1 MSPRISFTPL
11 QPLAWLA
18 VAVLCSRVDAG
29 EAAGGGLQ
37 IDGPAT
43 CSTSGCHGGAS
54 ETSRQY
60 AIWSQRDVHSRSYA
74 TLTSARSARMAEALQ
89 IADPVKSNRCTA
101 CHAPLAAV
109 APELLAANVR
119 VEDGVTCVS
128 CHGPATDDWIRAHT
142 RKDWSHAD
150 RVAAGMRELRNLY
163 GRANACVACHQNI
176 DPELVR
182 VGVHP
187 QLIFELDG
195 QTASEPPH
203 WREHAGWHGA
213 KAWYVGQAVALRE
226 ASWALAQQRTDAAL
240 DGARWSALV
249 WLLGQCSPEPSPSPF
264 ARLSSEQTPV
274 AYAAALEAADAA
286 AREAAEANWSTDHA
300 RRILRQLAATHPS
313 FLETGVSAPVLA
325 RRAERLVLAF
335 DRLIASLPASER
347 PKAGGEPLDRLF
359 QLAQSVPDFEPKE
372 FAAALA
378 RFEQAL

>member
-1 MSPRISFTPL
+1 M
-11 QPLAWLA
+11 
-18 VAVLCSRVDAG
+18 G
-29 EAAGGGLQ
+29 ETR

-89 IADPVKSNRCTA
+89 IPDPTKSNRCTA

-109 APELLAANVR
+109 APALLAANAH

-128 CHGPATDDWIRAHT
+128 CHGPATDDWIRRHT

-203 WREHAGWHGA
+203 WREQAGWHGA

-226 ASWALAQQRTDAAL
+226 LSWALAHQRTEAGL

-249 WLLGQCSPEPSPSPF
+249 WLLGQCSPDSSPSPF
-264 ARLSSEQTPV
+264 SRLSSDQTPA
-274 AYAAALEAADAA
+274 AYAAALDAADAA
-286 AREAAEANWSTDHA
+286 ARQAADTNWSPDAVKTV
-300 RRILRQLAATHPS
+300 LRQLAATHPAFRAS
-313 FLETGVSAPVLA
+313 GVSAPVLA
-325 RRAERLVLAF
+325 RRAERLVLAL
-335 DRLIASLPASER
+335 DRLIASLPVNER

-359 QLAQSVPDFEPKE
+359 QLAQSVPDFEPAD